1 MDESLKTVVKRVQT
15 EFGVDVFGFG
25 LYIYK
30 HKHKMWKD
38 VKENWNDYFKEIE
51 LDATSTIKIR
61 QSGLTR
67 NTIEKGE
74 GH

>member
-1 MDESLKTVVKRVQT
+1 VQS
-15 EFGVDVFGFG
+15 EFGTDVFGFG

-30 HKHKMWKD
+30 HKHKMWND

-51 LDATSTIKIR
+51 VDVNSSIKIR

-67 NTIEKGE
+67 DTIKKGDK
-74 GH
+74 H